1 MGCLDK
7 MKFLWLQKSMEALTM
22 EGDRGSKGL
31 GASSASCK
39 HRWWE
44 EVLESRRDLSTGEG
58 EGAGWPVVEGEA
70 GSRML

>member
-1 MGCLDK
+1 MPVQPMQTPLVG
-7 MKFLWLQKSMEALTM
+7 
-22 EGDRGSKGL
+22 G
-31 GASSASCK
+31 
-39 HRWWE
+39 E